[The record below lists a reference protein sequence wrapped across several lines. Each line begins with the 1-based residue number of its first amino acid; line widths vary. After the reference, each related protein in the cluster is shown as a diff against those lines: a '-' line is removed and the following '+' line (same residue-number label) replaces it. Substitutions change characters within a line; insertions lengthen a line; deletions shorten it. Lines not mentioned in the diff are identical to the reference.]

1 MMSGFGMGSVL
12 VNYYRKKT
20 DDDDH
25 IPKVRFCWVLNVLAL
40 SSPRPHSSCSSS
52 LANPLCSTPRTSR
65 RTRPSRPSTRVQR
78 NRRFTTT

>member
-25 IPKVRFCWVLNVLAL
+25 IPKVRFLHGA
-40 SSPRPHSSCSSS
+40 
-52 LANPLCSTPRTSR
+52 
-65 RTRPSRPSTRVQR
+65 
-78 NRRFTTT
+78 